1 MFGIKQKIT
10 GNTRKYENMT
20 HNEEKN
26 QSTEKDSYMTQSIE
40 LVSKKL
46 LEFLYS
52 IYSEVRRW
60 LNMLSG
66 DMEDILKTQTTL
78 QEIEN
83 YNVWDEK
90 FTGMVLI
97 TY

>member
-1 MFGIKQKIT
+1 
-10 GNTRKYENMT
+10 MT

-26 QSTEKDSYMTQSIE
+26 QSTEKDPHMTQRIE
-40 LVSKKL
+40 SLSKQL

-66 DMEDILKTQTTL
+66 DMEGILKAQTTL

-83 YNVWDEK
+83 YNVWDEN
-90 FTGMVLI
+90 FTGMVLMA
-97 TY
+97 Y

>member
-1 MFGIKQKIT
+1 
-10 GNTRKYENMT
+10 MT

-26 QSTEKDSYMTQSIE
+26 QSTEKDPYMTQRIE
-40 LVSKKL
+40 SVSKKL
-46 LEFLYS
+46 LEFPYS

-66 DMEDILKTQTTL
+66 DMEDILKTQTIL
-78 QEIEN
+78 QEVEN

-90 FTGMVLI
+90 FTGMVLMA
-97 TY
+97 Y

>member
-1 MFGIKQKIT
+1 
-10 GNTRKYENMT
+10 
-20 HNEEKN
+20 
-26 QSTEKDSYMTQSIE
+26 MTQRIE
-40 LVSKKL
+40 SLSKQL
-46 LEFLYS
+46 LEFLHS

-66 DMEDILKTQTTL
+66 DMEDTLKTQTTL

>member
-1 MFGIKQKIT
+1 
-10 GNTRKYENMT
+10 MT

-26 QSTEKDSYMTQSIE
+26 QSTEKDPYMTQRIE
-40 LVSKKL
+40 SVSKKL

-60 LNMLSG
+60 LNMLNG

-78 QEIEN
+78 QEVEN

-90 FTGMVLI
+90 FTGMVLMA
-97 TY
+97 Y

>member
-1 MFGIKQKIT
+1 
-10 GNTRKYENMT
+10 
-20 HNEEKN
+20 
-26 QSTEKDSYMTQSIE
+26 MTQRIE
-40 LVSKKL
+40 SLSKQL

-78 QEIEN
+78 QETEN
-83 YNVWDEK
+83 YNVWDEN
-90 FTGMVLI
+90 FTGMVLMA
-97 TY
+97 Y

>member
-1 MFGIKQKIT
+1 
-10 GNTRKYENMT
+10 
-20 HNEEKN
+20 
-26 QSTEKDSYMTQSIE
+26 MTQRIE
-40 LVSKKL
+40 SLSKQL

-83 YNVWDEK
+83 YNVWDEN
-90 FTGMVLI
+90 FTGMVLMA
-97 TY
+97 Y

>member
-52 IYSEVRRW
+52 VYSEVRR
-60 LNMLSG
+60 
-66 DMEDILKTQTTL
+66 
-78 QEIEN
+78 
-83 YNVWDEK
+83 
-90 FTGMVLI
+90 
-97 TY
+97 

>member
-1 MFGIKQKIT
+1 
-10 GNTRKYENMT
+10 
-20 HNEEKN
+20 
-26 QSTEKDSYMTQSIE
+26 
-40 LVSKKL
+40 
-46 LEFLYS
+46 
-52 IYSEVRRW
+52 
-60 LNMLSG
+60 MLSG